1 MNGFLL
7 VTGAL
12 LHVLETKPEEKILSR
27 SFRKSPFCGMTTAES
42 EKKDKQLAHRRERRI
57 VRQILDSNPLRPV
70 LPHRREVSNVWSF
83 DKDGKQRLST
93 DSPYYLE
100 IMRK

>member
-1 MNGFLL
+1 MS
-7 VTGAL
+7 
-12 LHVLETKPEEKILSR
+12 K
-27 SFRKSPFCGMTTAES
+27 SFRKSPICGITTAES

-57 VRQILDSNPLRPV
+57 VRQILGSDPLRPV

-83 DKDGKQRLST
+83 DKDGKQYLSC
-93 DSPYYLE
+93 DLPCYLK

>member
-1 MNGFLL
+1 M
-7 VTGAL
+7 
-12 LHVLETKPEEKILSR
+12 SR
-27 SFRKSPFCGMTTAES
+27 SFRRSPFCGMTTAES

-57 VRQILDSNPLRPV
+57 VRQILDSDPLRPV

-83 DKDGKQRLST
+83 DKDGKQRLSA
-93 DSPYYLE
+93 DSPYFLE